1 MQVRQQTHLG
11 EQEARNLSGT
21 TIRWSGGLM
30 IAGLL
35 LLGLGVVFGFMRGDK
50 LAYFFHAYLVAFCFY
65 LSISLGGLFF
75 VALQH
80 AARAGWSVAV
90 RRVGEIIAA
99 NILLMVVLFLPLLVP
114 ILMGN
119 TALYEW
125 LDPQVVAADH
135 ILQAKSR
142 YLNLPFFTARA
153 LVYFGIWCT
162 LAWFFWRRSLEQDQ
176 TGSPDLSLRMERVSY
191 PALILFA
198 LTVTFAAFDWL
209 MSLTPHWFSTIF
221 GVYYFSGCAVGFL
234 AAVILVLFVLQRL
247 GLLVSSVNVEHYHE
261 LGKLLFAFI
270 VFWGYIAFSQY
281 MLIWYANV
289 PEETAWYLPRQ
300 KHSWAAVS
308 LILIFGHLFLPF
320 LGLLSRSAKRNPA
333 ILAGWAAWILVMHWL
348 DLQYVVMPHIITDG
362 SPVAPVDLCCMAG
375 MGAVF
380 AAGLLLLAG
389 DRALTPVKDPRAL
402 ESLGFENS

>member
-1 MQVRQQTHLG
+1 
-11 EQEARNLSGT
+11 
-21 TIRWSGGLM
+21 M

-35 LLGLGVVFGFMRGDK
+35 LLGLGVVLGFMRGDK

-80 AARAGWSVAV
+80 ASRAGWSVAV
-90 RRVGEIIAA
+90 RRVGELIAA
-99 NILLMVVLFLPLLVP
+99 NTLLMVVLFLPLLIP

-119 TALYEW
+119 SSLYEW
-125 LDPQVVAADH
+125 LDPQIVAADH

-142 YLNLPFFTARA
+142 YLNLPFFATRA
-153 LVYFGIWCT
+153 LVYFGIWCA
-162 LAWFFWRRSLEQDQ
+162 LVWFFWRRSLEQDQ

-198 LTVTFAAFDWL
+198 LTVTFASFDWL

-221 GVYYFSGCAVGFL
+221 GVYYFAGCAVGFL
-234 AAVILVLFVLQRL
+234 AFIILSLFVLQRMGVL
-247 GLLVSSVNVEHYHE
+247 TSSVNIEHYHE

-300 KHSWAAVS
+300 EHSWAAVS
-308 LILIFGHLFLPF
+308 LILIFGHLFIPF
-320 LGLLSRSAKRNPA
+320 LGLLSRSVKRRPA
-333 ILAGWAAWILVMHWL
+333 MLAGWAVWILVMHWL
-348 DLQYVVMPHIITDG
+348 DLQYVVMPSVIPDG
-362 SPVAPVDLCCMAG
+362 FPVAPIDVCCMFG
-375 MGAVF
+375 MGGVF
-380 AAGLLLLAG
+380 VAGLLVLAG
-389 DRALTPVKDPRAL
+389 DRSLTPVKDPRAL

>member
-1 MQVRQQTHLG
+1 
-11 EQEARNLSGT
+11 
-21 TIRWSGGLM
+21 M

-35 LLGLGVVFGFMRGDK
+35 LLGLGVVLGFMRGDK

-80 AARAGWSVAV
+80 ASRAGWSVAV
-90 RRVGEIIAA
+90 RRVGELIAA
-99 NILLMVVLFLPLLVP
+99 NTLLMVVLFLPLLIP

-119 TALYEW
+119 SSLYEW
-125 LDPQVVAADH
+125 LDPQIVAADH

-142 YLNLPFFTARA
+142 YLNLPFFATRA
-153 LVYFGIWCT
+153 LVYFGIWCA
-162 LAWFFWRRSLEQDQ
+162 LVWFFWRRSLEQDK
-176 TGSPDLSLRMERVSY
+176 TGRPDLSLRMERVSY

-198 LTVTFAAFDWL
+198 LTVTFASFDWL

-221 GVYYFSGCAVGFL
+221 GVYYFAGCAVGFL
-234 AAVILVLFVLQRL
+234 AFIILSLFVLQRMGVL
-247 GLLVSSVNVEHYHE
+247 TSSVNIEHYHE

-300 KHSWAAVS
+300 EHSWAAVS
-308 LILIFGHLFLPF
+308 LILIFGHLFIPF
-320 LGLLSRSAKRNPA
+320 LGLLSRSVKRRPA
-333 ILAGWAAWILVMHWL
+333 MLAGWAVWILVMHWL
-348 DLQYVVMPHIITDG
+348 DLQYVVMPSVIPDG
-362 SPVAPVDLCCMAG
+362 FPVAPIDVCCMFG
-375 MGAVF
+375 MGGVF
-380 AAGLLLLAG
+380 VAGLLVLAG
-389 DRALTPVKDPRAL
+389 DRSLTPVKDPRAL

>member
-1 MQVRQQTHLG
+1 
-11 EQEARNLSGT
+11 
-21 TIRWSGGLM
+21 M
-30 IAGLL
+30 IAGLV
-35 LLGLGVVFGFMRGDK
+35 LLGLSVVLGFMRGDK
-50 LAYFFHAYLVAFCFY
+50 LSYFFHAYLVAFCFY

-99 NILLMVVLFLPLLVP
+99 NTLLMVVLFLPLLIP

-119 TALYEW
+119 TSLYEW
-125 LDPQVVAADH
+125 LDTQIVTADE
-135 ILQAKSR
+135 ILHAKSR
-142 YLNLPFFTARA
+142 YLNLPFFTVRA
-153 LVYFGIWCT
+153 LVYFGIWCA
-162 LAWFFWRRSLEQDQ
+162 LVWFFWRRSLEQDQ

-198 LTVTFAAFDWL
+198 LTVTFASFDWL

-221 GVYYFSGCAVGFL
+221 GVYYFAGCAVGFL
-234 AAVILVLFVLQRL
+234 AFIILSLFVLQRMGVL
-247 GLLVSSVNVEHYHE
+247 TSSVNIEHYHE

-300 KHSWAAVS
+300 EHSWAAVS
-308 LILIFGHLFLPF
+308 LILVFGHLFLPF
-320 LGLLSRSAKRNPA
+320 LGLLSRSVKRRPA
-333 ILAGWAAWILVMHWL
+333 MLAGWAVWILVMHWL
-348 DLQYVVMPHIITDG
+348 DLQYVVMPSVIPEG
-362 SPVAPVDLCCMAG
+362 FPVAPIDVCCMFG
-375 MGAVF
+375 MGGVF
-380 AAGLLLLAG
+380 LAGLLVLAG
-389 DRALTPVKDPRAL
+389 DRSLTPVKDPRAL

>member
-1 MQVRQQTHLG
+1 
-11 EQEARNLSGT
+11 
-21 TIRWSGGLM
+21 M

-119 TALYEW
+119 TSLYEW

-153 LVYFGIWCT
+153 PDLLWHLVRAGVVF
-162 LAWFFWRRSLEQDQ
+162 LAPFAG
-176 TGSPDLSLRMERVSY
+176 TGSDRQPGPVVADGAGQLSGPDSVC
-191 PALILFA
+191 FNGH
-198 LTVTFAAFDWL
+198 VC
-209 MSLTPHWFSTIF
+209 
-221 GVYYFSGCAVGFL
+221 GV
-234 AAVILVLFVLQRL
+234 
-247 GLLVSSVNVEHYHE
+247 
-261 LGKLLFAFI
+261 
-270 VFWGYIAFSQY
+270 
-281 MLIWYANV
+281 
-289 PEETAWYLPRQ
+289 
-300 KHSWAAVS
+300 
-308 LILIFGHLFLPF
+308 
-320 LGLLSRSAKRNPA
+320 
-333 ILAGWAAWILVMHWL
+333 
-348 DLQYVVMPHIITDG
+348 
-362 SPVAPVDLCCMAG
+362 
-375 MGAVF
+375 
-380 AAGLLLLAG
+380 
-389 DRALTPVKDPRAL
+389 
-402 ESLGFENS
+402 

>member
-1 MQVRQQTHLG
+1 
-11 EQEARNLSGT
+11 
-21 TIRWSGGLM
+21 M

-35 LLGLGVVFGFMRGDK
+35 LLGLGVVLGFMRGDK

-80 AARAGWSVAV
+80 ASRAGWSVAV
-90 RRVGEIIAA
+90 RRVGELIAA
-99 NILLMVVLFLPLLVP
+99 NTLLMVVLFLPLLIP

-119 TALYEW
+119 SSLYEW
-125 LDPQVVAADH
+125 LDPQIVAADH

-142 YLNLPFFTARA
+142 YLNLPFFATRA
-153 LVYFGIWCT
+153 LVYFGIWCA
-162 LAWFFWRRSLEQDQ
+162 LVWFFWRRSLEQDK

-198 LTVTFAAFDWL
+198 LTVTFASFDWL

-221 GVYYFSGCAVGFL
+221 GVYYFAGCAVGFL
-234 AAVILVLFVLQRL
+234 AFIILSLFVLQRMGVL
-247 GLLVSSVNVEHYHE
+247 TSSVNIEHYHE

-300 KHSWAAVS
+300 EHSWAAVS
-308 LILIFGHLFLPF
+308 LILIFGHLFIPF
-320 LGLLSRSAKRNPA
+320 LGLLSRSVKRRPA
-333 ILAGWAAWILVMHWL
+333 MLAGWAVWILVMHWL
-348 DLQYVVMPHIITDG
+348 DLQYVVMPSVIPDG
-362 SPVAPVDLCCMAG
+362 FPVAPIDVCCMFG
-375 MGAVF
+375 MGGVF
-380 AAGLLLLAG
+380 VAGLLVLAG
-389 DRALTPVKDPRAL
+389 DRSLTPVKDPRAL

>member
-1 MQVRQQTHLG
+1 MQVRQQTHFG
-11 EQEARNLSGT
+11 EQEARSLSGAT
-21 TIRWSGGLM
+21 VRWSGGLM

-35 LLGLGVVFGFMRGDK
+35 LLGLGVVLGFMRGDK
-50 LAYFFHAYLVAFCFY
+50 LTYFFHAYLVAFCFY

-99 NILLMVVLFLPLLVP
+99 NTLLMVVLFLPLLVP

-119 TALYEW
+119 ASLYEW
-125 LDPQVVAADH
+125 LDLELVTADP
-135 ILQAKSR
+135 ILDAKSR

-153 LVYFGIWCT
+153 LLYFGIWCA
-162 LAWFFWRRSLEQDQ
+162 LVWYFWRKSLEQDH

-198 LTVTFAAFDWL
+198 LTVTFASFDWL

-234 AAVILVLFVLQRL
+234 AFAILCLYVLQRL
-247 GLLVSSVNVEHYHE
+247 GFLTSSVNTEHYHE

-289 PEETAWYLPRQ
+289 PEETVWYMPRQ
-300 KHSWAAVS
+300 EHSWAVVS
-308 LILIFGHLFLPF
+308 LILIFGHLFVPF
-320 LGLLSRSAKRNPA
+320 LGLLSRSAKRRPA
-333 ILAGWAAWILVMHWL
+333 ILAGWAAWMLVMHWL
-348 DLQYVVMPHIITDG
+348 DLQYIVMPNIIPEG
-362 SPVAPVDLCCMAG
+362 FPVAPIDVCCMFG
-375 MGAVF
+375 MGGVF
-380 AAGLLLLAG
+380 VAGLLVLAG
-389 DRALTPVKDPRAL
+389 DRSLTPVKDPRAL

>member
-1 MQVRQQTHLG
+1 
-11 EQEARNLSGT
+11 
-21 TIRWSGGLM
+21 M

-35 LLGLGVVFGFMRGDK
+35 LLGLGVVLGFMRGDK
-50 LAYFFHAYLVAFCFY
+50 LSYFFHAYLVAFCFY

-80 AARAGWSVAV
+80 ASRAGWSVAV
-90 RRVGEIIAA
+90 RRVGELIAA
-99 NILLMVVLFLPLLVP
+99 NTLLMVVLFLPLLIP

-119 TALYEW
+119 SSLYEW
-125 LDPQVVAADH
+125 LDPQIVAADH

-142 YLNLPFFTARA
+142 YLNLPFFATRA
-153 LVYFGIWCT
+153 LVYFGIWCA
-162 LAWFFWRRSLEQDQ
+162 LVWFFWRRSLEQDQ

-198 LTVTFAAFDWL
+198 LTVTFASFDWL

-221 GVYYFSGCAVGFL
+221 GVYYFAGCAVGFL
-234 AAVILVLFVLQRL
+234 AFIILSLFVLQRMGVL
-247 GLLVSSVNVEHYHE
+247 TSSVNIEHYHE

-300 KHSWAAVS
+300 EHSWAAVS
-308 LILIFGHLFLPF
+308 LILIFGHLFIPF
-320 LGLLSRSAKRNPA
+320 LGLLSRSVKRRPA
-333 ILAGWAAWILVMHWL
+333 MLAGWAVWILVMHWL
-348 DLQYVVMPHIITDG
+348 DLQYVVMPSVIPDG
-362 SPVAPVDLCCMAG
+362 FPVAPIDVCCMFG
-375 MGAVF
+375 MGGVF
-380 AAGLLLLAG
+380 VAGLLVLAG
-389 DRALTPVKDPRAL
+389 DRSLTPVKDPRAL